1 MTTAEM
7 TAGKQGW
14 KFPMDFWLANTMELF
29 ERAAYYGFFIV
40 ITLYLTDIVGF
51 SDKETGIVAGL
62 FYAGLYLL
70 RHLLELCLTGS
81 ASRTDSFLRSPY

>member
-40 ITLYLTDIVGF
+40 ITDY
-51 SDKETGIVAGL
+51 
-62 FYAGLYLL
+62 
-70 RHLLELCLTGS
+70 
-81 ASRTDSFLRSPY
+81 